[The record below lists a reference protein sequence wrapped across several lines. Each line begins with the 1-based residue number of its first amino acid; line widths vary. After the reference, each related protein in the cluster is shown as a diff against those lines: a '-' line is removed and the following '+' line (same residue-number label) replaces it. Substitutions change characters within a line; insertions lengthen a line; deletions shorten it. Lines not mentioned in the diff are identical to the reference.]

1 MNYGKLLDEPF
12 SVYRA
17 TDCVGS
23 HRLEDLTPFPIRYK
37 LRYITKELPEREDT
51 PAFKF
56 GRFFHTFALEG
67 PDVVAQ
73 RYTMVPADAP
83 KRPDKRQLA
92 AKRPSDETLEAIGW
106 WQNFALDAGTREQ
119 IEESDWL
126 KAMAMVS
133 SIRSKPVCAD
143 LFKAGNPEVTFRH
156 KLASYGIQSRID
168 WFDGTAAAAPLVVD
182 VKTIESLEAFDYQYE
197 KYNYYRQAAF
207 YRLVVSKVL
216 GIPAAFIQFAFA
228 VVETKPPY
236 LCARRDP
243 DLESLDVGATEV
255 LRDLKLLKECYD
267 NDDWPGSSDSG
278 TPVSL
283 PEWKTRKAL

>member
-1 MNYGKLLDEPF
+1 MNYGKLLSESF
-12 SVYRA
+12 GEYRA

-37 LRYITKELPEREDT
+37 LRYITKELPERADT
-51 PAFKF
+51 PAFRF
-56 GRFFHTFALEG
+56 GRFFHTYSLEG
-67 PDVVAQ
+67 ETVVGQ
-73 RYTMVPADAP
+73 RYVKIPNYAPA
-83 KRPDKRQLA
+83 RPTSRQLEAESPSPKSKAQMKWWADFDLA
-92 AKRPSDETLEAIGW
+92 A
-106 WQNFALDAGTREQ
+106 AGREQ
-119 IEESDWL
+119 IDENEWDQATKMVESVR
-126 KAMAMVS
+126 A
-133 SIRSKPVCAD
+133 KPVVAD

-156 KLASYGIQSRID
+156 KMASYGIQSRVD
-168 WFDGTAAAAPLVVD
+168 WFDGTAEAAPFIVD
-182 VKTIESLEAFDYQYE
+182 VKTIESLESFDYQYE

-216 GIPAAFIQFAFA
+216 GIPAAFVQFAFA

-243 DLESLDVGATEV
+243 DLESLDIGATEV

-267 NDDWPGSSDSG
+267 LNTWPGSSESG